1 MHFRITAQENDL
13 PLRRSHSAVRIV
25 LRQSIPQQQF
35 FWAATKKPHRP
46 RGHDR
51 GRHGIAMNMEQPYKR
66 WMGRPRPSLAFKESL
81 PRPKHHFHC
90 PPSLV
95 QPTTTRR
102 RGERKGSPLFCDPC
116 FFARNFLPAHS
127 CVITGSAGREGEG
140 GQCLSCV
147 PGGRTETEGGISC
160 ARPRPLMTR
169 GCRRSRSVAWSERC
183 ATFLPPVKSD

>member
-1 MHFRITAQENDL
+1 
-13 PLRRSHSAVRIV
+13 
-25 LRQSIPQQQF
+25 
-35 FWAATKKPHRP
+35 
-46 RGHDR
+46 
-51 GRHGIAMNMEQPYKR
+51 
-66 WMGRPRPSLAFKESL
+66 MGRPRPSLAFKESL

-169 GCRRSRSVAWSERC
+169 GCRRRRSRGRSGAPLFCHQLNPIDRMTSNSTRCIRVCSVNS
-183 ATFLPPVKSD
+183 

>member
-25 LRQSIPQQQF
+25 LRQSIPPQQF

-66 WMGRPRPSLAFKESL
+66 WVVRVRRWHLKNPSLDRSITFTAL
-81 PRPKHHFHC
+81 
-90 PPSLV
+90 PPSCNR
-95 QPTTTRR
+95 PPREE
-102 RGERKGSPLFCDPC
+102 GERGRVRP
-116 FFARNFLPAHS
+116 FFATRAFLPGNFLPAHS

-140 GQCLSCV
+140 GQCRACQV
-147 PGGRTETEGGISC
+147 DGRTDGDGGREGYRVPV
-160 ARPRPLMTR
+160 RPHDPRL
-169 GCRRSRSVAWSERC
+169 S
-183 ATFLPPVKSD
+183 PPVGRVVGAVRHFFATS

>member
-1 MHFRITAQENDL
+1 
-13 PLRRSHSAVRIV
+13 
-25 LRQSIPQQQF
+25 
-35 FWAATKKPHRP
+35 
-46 RGHDR
+46 
-51 GRHGIAMNMEQPYKR
+51 
-66 WMGRPRPSLAFKESL
+66 MGRPRPSLAFKESL

-140 GQCLSCV
+140 GQCRACQV
-147 PGGRTETEGGISC
+147 DGRTDGDGGRDIVCPPPAPPHDPRLSPV
-160 ARPRPLMTR
+160 ARSDRGLCGAPLFCHQLNPIDRMTFNSTR
-169 GCRRSRSVAWSERC
+169 CIRVCSV
-183 ATFLPPVKSD
+183 VY

>member
-1 MHFRITAQENDL
+1 MITKTEYGSYYLDLFFKIFDLEYYTLHLRISAQENDL

-66 WMGRPRPSLAFKESL
+66 WVVRVRRWHLKNPSLDRSITLTAL
-81 PRPKHHFHC
+81 

-116 FFARNFLPAHS
+116 FFAGKFF
-127 CVITGSAGREGEG
+127 T
-140 GQCLSCV
+140 
-147 PGGRTETEGGISC
+147 C
-160 ARPRPLMTR
+160 ALLRDN
-169 GCRRSRSVAWSERC
+169 W
-183 ATFLPPVKSD
+183 